1 MIIPLS
7 PKHER
12 PATIAVVVIW
22 YVFHLHALNVVPLA
36 GADETSLLNIPF
48 RFVELGD
55 WRYPLIYS
63 DTYNAGDV
71 RAYPFLLSFAPR
83 ALFHELVGFSA
94 GLSRWFSAL
103 LMLGTAMMTV
113 VLALRHSGSRQI
125 ALAIAA
131 VFAASPTIF
140 HLSRS
145 VRFEQETVFFGV
157 ASVALPFLLLNR
169 AHNAGATPRPWRGTF
184 VWGLASASC
193 ALAAGAHPLPLGFG
207 LPLAVNIFLGH
218 AYWAPRDG
226 LNRIG
231 RLACVLAGGLPF
243 VVASVAP
250 LAYVNGGYANY
261 LAAMA
266 GFVEQRNNTFTDLY
280 AAITP
285 SFLFLLGRSAA
296 VEITAIAETTFA
308 WRNEIK
314 VLALGAKISP
324 FIIVAILLAAAFKS
338 RRRLLRA
345 DGLPGLVGLSTLF
358 GLVAVKVLY
367 SPSTNYGVYIAV
379 GCLLA
384 SAMPPA
390 IIVNGPDIWRKTLFG
405 ALALTAASSFLTSIP
420 HAADVATA
428 RLWNAFTLD
437 RKFAFLREEGEKAF
451 GPIRHAS
458 QPSPRIYTD
467 TVAWMA
473 AFPQEHSYLEIL
485 SGTNTGSVDGVAVD
499 VVSLDWFLKNL
510 PVAEGT
516 ATAQELKTDRF
527 LSAIKPLQLGTIIH
541 ARPYGEDTLLYRRP
555 SDTNVPLRLRH
566 ITRNEDIALEADL
579 SFALARN
586 GDEWAFPRIVAPG
599 CYLVAARPVGIDPRP
614 PMIVGA
620 APADEPGQ
628 LASLGV
634 GARTGADMI
643 FKLAVTETVPLRPL
657 FAPGI
662 ERIEAHRLSPDP
674 AICAKL

>member
-7 PKHER
+7 PKQER
-12 PATIAVVVIW
+12 LTIIAIAVTW
-22 YVFHLHALNVVPLA
+22 YIFHLHALNVVPLA

-48 RFVELGD
+48 RFVKLGD

-83 ALFHELVGFSA
+83 ALFHELIGFSP

-103 LMLGTAMMTV
+103 LILGTAMMTV
-113 VLALRHSGSRQI
+113 VLAVRHSGSRQI

-169 AHNAGATPRPWRGTF
+169 AHNAGATPRPWRGAF

-231 RLACVLAGGLPF
+231 RLGCVLAGGLPF
-243 VVASVAP
+243 VLASVAP
-250 LAYVNGGYANY
+250 LTYVNGGYANY

-266 GFVEQRNNTFTDLY
+266 GFVEQRNNTFIDLY

-314 VLALGAKISP
+314 VLSLGAKISP
-324 FIIVAILLAAAFKS
+324 FIIIPILLTAAFKS
-338 RRRLLRA
+338 QRRLLRA
-345 DGLPGLVGLSTLF
+345 DGLPGLVGLSTLV

-367 SPSTNYGVYIAV
+367 SPSTHYGVYVAV

-390 IIVNGPDIWRKTLFG
+390 IIVDGPIVWRKLLFG
-405 ALALTAASSFLTSIP
+405 ALALTGASSFLTSIP
-420 HAADVATA
+420 HAGDVITA
-428 RLWNAFTLD
+428 KLWNAFTLD
-437 RKFAFLREEGEKAF
+437 RKFAFLREEGERTF
-451 GPIRHAS
+451 GPIRNAS
-458 QPSPRIYTD
+458 QHSPRLYTD

-485 SGTNTGSVDGVAVD
+485 SGTNTGPVDGVAVD

-516 ATAQELKTDRF
+516 AAAQELKTERF
-527 LSAIKPLQLGTIIH
+527 LSAIRPLQLATIIH
-541 ARPYGEDTLLYRRP
+541 ARPYGEDTLLYKRGLNMN
-555 SDTNVPLRLRH
+555 TPLRLRYV
-566 ITRNEDIALEADL
+566 TGNGDIALEADL
-579 SFALARN
+579 SFALTRTGN
-586 GDEWAFPRIVAPG
+586 EWVFPDSVAPG
-599 CYLVAARPVGIDPRP
+599 CYVIAARPSGIDPYP
-614 PMIVGA
+614 PTMIGA
-620 APADEPGQ
+620 TVPDEPEQ
-628 LASLGV
+628 LAPLGM
-634 GARTGADMI
+634 GLRTGADM
-643 FKLAVTETVPLRPL
+643 L
-657 FAPGI
+657 FTLVITSTTPPRSLSAPGI
-662 ERIEAHRLSPDP
+662 ERIDAYRLSSAPT
-674 AICAKL
+674 ICAKL